1 MANGRPALGA
11 DDPTMYLGDAA
22 RLLGVT
28 PAAVRK
34 AVNAKRPSIRGMAPH
49 SALNPTGKWAV
60 SVEDVEAELR
70 RRGRTPR
77 AEAET
82 SLADMRVEM
91 LQGALSDA
99 QQARVTQAEQL
110 IGELRERL
118 AEKDTRIAQLEAQL
132 AALARSVADVL
143 APAGSPMAGNS

>member
-1 MANGRPALGA
+1 
-11 DDPTMYLGDAA
+11 MYLGDAA

-34 AVNAKRPSIRGMAPH
+34 AVNAKRPSIRGLAPH

-77 AEAET
+77 EPET

-99 QQARVTQAEQL
+99 QQARVDQAEAL
-110 IGELRERL
+110 VGELRVRL
-118 AEKDTRIAQLEAQL
+118 AEKEARVAQLEAQL
-132 AALARSVADVL
+132 ASLARSVAEVFA
-143 APAGSPMAGNS
+143 APAS

>member
-1 MANGRPALGA
+1 MGR
-11 DDPTMYLGDAA
+11 

-28 PAAVRK
+28 PAAVRT
-34 AVNAKRPSIRGMAPH
+34 AVNAKRPSIRGLPPH

-91 LQGALSDA
+91 LQGALSEA
-99 QQARVTQAEQL
+99 QQARVDQVEAL
-110 IGELRERL
+110 VAELRSRI
-118 AEKDTRIAQLEAQL
+118 AEKDARISQLEGQL
-132 AALARSVADVL
+132 SALARSVADVL
-143 APAGSPMAGNS
+143 AVPAT

>member
-1 MANGRPALGA
+1 VAEERLPLGA

-34 AVNAKRPSIRGMAPH
+34 AVAAQRPSIRGFAPH
-49 SALNPTGKWAV
+49 SEHNPTGKWVV
-60 SVEDVEAELR
+60 SVLDVEAEMR
-70 RRGRTPR
+70 RRGRGPSP
-77 AEAET
+77 EEP

-99 QQARVTQAEQL
+99 QQAQLAQAEQL
-110 IGELRERL
+110 IAELRGRI
-118 AEKDTRIAQLEAQL
+118 AEKDTRIAQLERQL
-132 AALARSVADVL
+132 TAYARSVAEVL
-143 APAGSPMAGNS
+143 ATPTS